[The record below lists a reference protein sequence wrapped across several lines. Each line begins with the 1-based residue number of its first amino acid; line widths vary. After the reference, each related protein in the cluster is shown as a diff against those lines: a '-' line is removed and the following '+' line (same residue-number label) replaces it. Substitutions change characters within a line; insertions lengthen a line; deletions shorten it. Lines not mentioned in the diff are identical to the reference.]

1 MKIALIRHGDAL
13 PASQNVSDEQRPLS
27 ELGVDQIR
35 STAKQL
41 AKHMRPRML
50 LSSTLVRAQQSA
62 DHLHAVFLEQG
73 IALERAQ
80 WQELAPSTHI
90 DPLKTPLLELTD
102 DVIVVTHQPLVG
114 VLGSWLSHGE
124 AQPIPWQT
132 AECRCY
138 DGDIIQGNGLIESAC
153 FYPHLIP

>member
-1 MKIALIRHGDAL
+1 MKIALVRHGDAL
-13 PASQNVSDEQRPLS
+13 PANQDLSDEQRPLS

-41 AKHMRPRML
+41 AEHMRPRIL
-50 LSSTLVRAQQSA
+50 LSSTLVRARQSA
-62 DHLHAVFLEQG
+62 DYLQEAFLQQG
-73 IALERAQ
+73 ISLEREQ
-80 WQELAPSTHI
+80 WAELAPSTDI
-90 DPLKTPLLELTD
+90 EPLKAPLLALTD

-114 VLGSWLSHGE
+114 VLGSWLSHGH
-124 AQPIPWQT
+124 AQHIPWQT

-138 DGDIIQGNGLIESAC
+138 DGDIIQGNGLVESAC